1 MAVLQSLNIMNN
13 IFRDVFLGFMRVHVL
28 YHASKERIY
37 GIEMI
42 EELAHHGYDI
52 SPGTMYP
59 ILHRL
64 EKTGLLFS
72 EQEVAAGKVR
82 KYYRI
87 TPSGTKVLKEL
98 KAKIAELTDEVLDD
112 RAKDRKASTR
122 GNARGTRA
130 TSRK

>member
-1 MAVLQSLNIMNN
+1 MNN

-28 YHASKERIY
+28 YHASKARIY
-37 GIEMI
+37 GIEMM
-42 EELAHHGYDI
+42 EELAHHGYDV

-64 EKTGLLFS
+64 EKAGLLFS

-112 RAKDRKASTR
+112 RTEGKKASTHS
-122 GNARGTRA
+122 NARGTRA
-130 TSRK
+130 TTRK